1 VRFAAVILFGSF
13 VSGCLA
19 TLQGDPT
26 RLYPVQYEMDVARQ
40 ILPDLE
46 RQYYDAGSE
55 PLRQAIRNDII
66 ARRMYIINVQY
77 SDYEANLTREN
88 QEVNFAADAAS
99 LGLNTAGTLVPLGST
114 TKLLGGIA
122 GGITG
127 IKGNYESDIVIAKTV
142 QIIQAQMRANRDIV
156 ATRILKNMGQ
166 STAAYPLSLALTDLE
181 DFYRAGTLTAGL
193 IKAADVVGT
202 NALQVE
208 AAKPDTVILSTTFS
222 KDAATVALET
232 FIRKNPAN
240 AAVLNALLKGTNFAR
255 APDGK
260 PWLAVQ
266 ILFGPEK
273 AALRLQLAKAAGI
286 LH

>member
-1 VRFAAVILFGSF
+1 MCRAAHSDPGCALQPLSCSVRS
-13 VSGCLA
+13 SPA

-122 GGITG
+122 GGING

-181 DFYRAGTLTAGL
+181 DFYRAGTLTPGL
-193 IKAADVVGT
+193 I
-202 NALQVE
+202 
-208 AAKPDTVILSTTFS
+208 
-222 KDAATVALET
+222 
-232 FIRKNPAN
+232 
-240 AAVLNALLKGTNFAR
+240 
-255 APDGK
+255 
-260 PWLAVQ
+260 
-266 ILFGPEK
+266 
-273 AALRLQLAKAAGI
+273 
-286 LH
+286 

>member
-66 ARRMYIINVQY
+66 ARRMYIVNVQY

-99 LGLNTAGTLVPLGST
+99 LGLNTAGTSRWDPQPSFWVGSP
-114 TKLLGGIA
+114 
-122 GGITG
+122 
-127 IKGNYESDIVIAKTV
+127 
-142 QIIQAQMRANRDIV
+142 
-156 ATRILKNMGQ
+156 
-166 STAAYPLSLALTDLE
+166 AA
-181 DFYRAGTLTAGL
+181 
-193 IKAADVVGT
+193 
-202 NALQVE
+202 
-208 AAKPDTVILSTTFS
+208 
-222 KDAATVALET
+222 
-232 FIRKNPAN
+232 
-240 AAVLNALLKGTNFAR
+240 
-255 APDGK
+255 
-260 PWLAVQ
+260 
-266 ILFGPEK
+266 
-273 AALRLQLAKAAGI
+273 
-286 LH
+286 